1 MGQKVSNFFS
11 NVGKAVLKAGTTAVG
26 SFIPYV
32 GPTLATYINSKYKK
46 GGKVFKFAKGGI
58 LENVPEGIKRKAI
71 NSVAGL
77 RALVRQYPNEA
88 RLAGLSEEDLL
99 PLQGDAGR
107 EEVHDLGYE
116 GMGAGRKDVQYQNR
130 KKGGMVDVPCCSH
143 GVASLPASN
152 LDRLNRYQ
160 SGGVAGGRDSG
171 EQSFVVLQHGHPA
184 ERPRHHSKKFV
195 S

>member
-11 NVGKAVLKAGTTAVG
+11 NVGKAVLKAGTSAVG

-32 GPTLATYINSKYKK
+32 GPALATYINSKYKK

-58 LENVPEGIKRKAI
+58 LENVPNGVKQRAI

-77 RALVRQYPNEA
+77 RALIRQYPNEA

-99 PLQGDAGR
+99 PLQGNAGR
-107 EEVHDLGYE
+107 EEVQDVGYE
-116 GMGAGRKDVQYQNR
+116 GLGAGRKDIQYQKR
-130 KKGGMVDVPCCSH
+130 KKGGMVDVPNCAR
-143 GVASLPASN
+143 GVASLPMSN
-152 LDRLNRYQ
+152 LDRLDRYAH
-160 SGGVAGGRDSG
+160 GGVAGGRDSG
-171 EQSFVVLQHGHPA
+171 EQSYVVLQHGHPA
-184 ERPRHHSKKFV
+184 ERRRQSKKFV